1 MKQKLEEQRKQF
13 EDHYQK
19 MAGSNAN
26 PKGGPLLH
34 ARIPGAE
41 SEMSVF
47 SKNDEGHPT
56 RLPDI
61 GRNTSQ
67 AQSELKNM
75 NNAGQ
80 GSGGIADI

>member
-1 MKQKLEEQRKQF
+1 MKQKLDEQRRQF
-13 EDHYQK
+13 EEYYSKQP
-19 MAGSNAN
+19 GGQNSNNKQA
-26 PKGGPLLH
+26 GPLLH

-61 GRNTSQ
+61 GRNTNQ
-67 AQSELKNM
+67 AQSELKNI
-75 NNAGQ
+75 NTNA
-80 GSGGIADI
+80 